1 MNINW
6 CAENKKSHSIHQLM
20 LTKLCTYFEKG
31 TYNEKKESLSLL
43 QQHCIENKSY
53 FGSIRIPKFTFDC
66 HDLQILLQI
75 EFIHGVQLHRY
86 DVKTSGVVIRDLI
99 RNKSDYG
106 FSDFTECNILRM
118 TPLNRL
124 SGAKAHTSG
133 ELAYVDL
140 ESYGKHS
147 SEYRM
152 TKFRKQVNYV

>member
-6 CAENKKSHSIHQLM
+6 CAENKKPKSVHQLM

-31 TYNEKKESLSLL
+31 TYNQKKENLSLL
-43 QQHCIENKSY
+43 QQHSIENKFY

-86 DVKTSGVVIRDLI
+86 DVKTSDVVIRDLI

-106 FSDFTECNILRM
+106 FIDFTECNIIR
-118 TPLNRL
+118 N
-124 SGAKAHTSG
+124 TSG

-140 ESYGKHS
+140 EAYGKHS

>member
-43 QQHCIENKSY
+43 QQHCIENKFY

-106 FSDFTECNILRM
+106 FIDFTECNIIR
-118 TPLNRL
+118 N
-124 SGAKAHTSG
+124 TSG

-140 ESYGKHS
+140 EAYGKHS

>member
-1 MNINW
+1 VNINW
-6 CAENKKSHSIHQLM
+6 CAENKKPKSVHQLM

-31 TYNEKKESLSLL
+31 TYNQKKENLSLL
-43 QQHCIENKSY
+43 QQHSIENKFY

-66 HDLQILLQI
+66 HDLQILVQV

-106 FSDFTECNILRM
+106 FIDFTECNIIR
-118 TPLNRL
+118 N
-124 SGAKAHTSG
+124 TSG

-140 ESYGKHS
+140 EAYGKHS

>member
-43 QQHCIENKSY
+43 QQHCIENKFY

-86 DVKTSGVVIRDLI
+86 DIKTSDVVIRDLI

-106 FSDFTECNILRM
+106 FIDFTECNIIR
-118 TPLNRL
+118 N
-124 SGAKAHTSG
+124 TSG

-140 ESYGKHS
+140 EAYGKHS

>member
-6 CAENKKSHSIHQLM
+6 CAENKKPKSVHQLM

-31 TYNEKKESLSLL
+31 TYNQKKENLSLL
-43 QQHCIENKSY
+43 QQHSIENKFY

-86 DVKTSGVVIRDLI
+86 DIKTSGVVIRDLI

-106 FSDFTECNILRM
+106 FIDFTECNIIR
-118 TPLNRL
+118 N
-124 SGAKAHTSG
+124 TSG

-140 ESYGKHS
+140 EAYGKHS

>member
-106 FSDFTECNILRM
+106 FIDFTECNIIR
-118 TPLNRL
+118 N
-124 SGAKAHTSG
+124 TSG

-140 ESYGKHS
+140 EAYGKHS

>member
-6 CAENKKSHSIHQLM
+6 CAENKKPKSVHQLM

-31 TYNEKKESLSLL
+31 TYNQKKENLSLL
-43 QQHCIENKSY
+43 QQHSIENKFY

-66 HDLQILLQI
+66 HDLQILVQV
-75 EFIHGVQLHRY
+75 EFIHGVQLHKY
-86 DVKTSGVVIRDLI
+86 DQVSKPIVIRDLV
-99 RNKSDYG
+99 RNNSDYG
-106 FSDFTECNILRM
+106 FIDFTECNIIR
-118 TPLNRL
+118 N
-124 SGAKAHTSG
+124 TSG
-133 ELAYVDL
+133 DLAYVDL

>member
-1 MNINW
+1 M
-6 CAENKKSHSIHQLM
+6 
-20 LTKLCTYFEKG
+20 
-31 TYNEKKESLSLL
+31 
-43 QQHCIENKSY
+43 
-53 FGSIRIPKFTFDC
+53 
-66 HDLQILLQI
+66 QILLQI

-106 FSDFTECNILRM
+106 FIDFTECNIIR
-118 TPLNRL
+118 N
-124 SGAKAHTSG
+124 TSG

-140 ESYGKHS
+140 EAYGKHS

>member
-6 CAENKKSHSIHQLM
+6 CAENKKPKSVHQLM

-31 TYNEKKESLSLL
+31 TYNQKKENLSLL
-43 QQHCIENKSY
+43 QQHSIENKFY

-66 HDLQILLQI
+66 HDLQILVQV
-75 EFIHGVQLHRY
+75 EFIHGVQLHKY
-86 DVKTSGVVIRDLI
+86 DQVSKPNVIRDLV
-99 RNKSDYG
+99 RNNSDYG
-106 FSDFTECNILRM
+106 FIDFTECNIIR
-118 TPLNRL
+118 N
-124 SGAKAHTSG
+124 TSG

>member
-1 MNINW
+1 MNLNW
-6 CAENKKSHSIHQLM
+6 CAENKKPKSVHQLM

-31 TYNEKKESLSLL
+31 TYNQKKENLSLL
-43 QQHCIENKSY
+43 QQHSIENKFY

-66 HDLQILLQI
+66 HDLQILVQV
-75 EFIHGVQLHRY
+75 EFIHGVQLHKY
-86 DVKTSGVVIRDLI
+86 DQVSKPIVIRDLV
-99 RNKSDYG
+99 RNNSDYG
-106 FSDFTECNILRM
+106 FIDFTECNIIR
-118 TPLNRL
+118 N
-124 SGAKAHTSG
+124 TSG

>member
-6 CAENKKSHSIHQLM
+6 CAENKKPKSVHQLM

-31 TYNEKKESLSLL
+31 TYNQKKENLSLL
-43 QQHCIENKSY
+43 QQHSIENKFY

-66 HDLQILLQI
+66 HDLQILVQV
-75 EFIHGVQLHRY
+75 EFIHGVQLHKY
-86 DVKTSGVVIRDLI
+86 DQVSKPIVIRDLV
-99 RNKSDYG
+99 RNNSDYG
-106 FSDFTECNILRM
+106 FIDFTECNIIR
-118 TPLNRL
+118 N
-124 SGAKAHTSG
+124 TSG

>member
-6 CAENKKSHSIHQLM
+6 CAENKKPKSVHQLM

-31 TYNEKKESLSLL
+31 TYNQKKENLSLL
-43 QQHCIENKSY
+43 QQRSIENKFY

-66 HDLQILLQI
+66 HDLQILVQV
-75 EFIHGVQLHRY
+75 EFIHGVQLHKY
-86 DVKTSGVVIRDLI
+86 DQVSKPIVIRDLV
-99 RNKSDYG
+99 RNNSDYG
-106 FSDFTECNILRM
+106 FIDFTECNIIR
-118 TPLNRL
+118 N
-124 SGAKAHTSG
+124 TSG

-152 TKFRKQVNYV
+152 TKFRKQVIYV

>member
-6 CAENKKSHSIHQLM
+6 CAENKKPKSVHQLM

-66 HDLQILLQI
+66 HDLQILVQV
-75 EFIHGVQLHRY
+75 EFINGMQLHKY
-86 DVKTSGVVIRDLI
+86 DVKTSDIVIRDLI

-106 FSDFTECNILRM
+106 FIDFTECNIIR
-118 TPLNRL
+118 N
-124 SGAKAHTSG
+124 TSG

-140 ESYGKHS
+140 EAYGKHS

>member
-86 DVKTSGVVIRDLI
+86 DVKTSSVVIRDLI

-106 FSDFTECNILRM
+106 FIDFTECNIIR
-118 TPLNRL
+118 N
-124 SGAKAHTSG
+124 TSG

-140 ESYGKHS
+140 EAYGKHS

>member
-1 MNINW
+1 
-6 CAENKKSHSIHQLM
+6 M

-31 TYNEKKESLSLL
+31 TYNQKKENLSLL
-43 QQHCIENKSY
+43 QQHSIENKFY

-66 HDLQILLQI
+66 HDLQILVQV

-106 FSDFTECNILRM
+106 FIDFTECNIIR
-118 TPLNRL
+118 N
-124 SGAKAHTSG
+124 TSG

-140 ESYGKHS
+140 EAYGKHS

>member
-6 CAENKKSHSIHQLM
+6 CAENKKPKSVHQLM

-31 TYNEKKESLSLL
+31 TYNQKKENLSLL
-43 QQHCIENKSY
+43 QQHSIENKFY

-86 DVKTSGVVIRDLI
+86 DIKTSDVVIRDLI

-106 FSDFTECNILRM
+106 FIDFTECNIIR
-118 TPLNRL
+118 N
-124 SGAKAHTSG
+124 TSG

-140 ESYGKHS
+140 EAYGKHS

>member
-6 CAENKKSHSIHQLM
+6 CAENKKPKSVHQLM

-31 TYNEKKESLSLL
+31 TYNQKKENLSLL
-43 QQHCIENKSY
+43 QQHSIENKFY

-106 FSDFTECNILRM
+106 FIDFTECNIIR
-118 TPLNRL
+118 N
-124 SGAKAHTSG
+124 TSG

-140 ESYGKHS
+140 EAYGKHS

>member
-106 FSDFTECNILRM
+106 FSDFTECNIIR
-118 TPLNRL
+118 N
-124 SGAKAHTSG
+124 TSG

>member
-6 CAENKKSHSIHQLM
+6 CAENKKPKSVHQLM

-31 TYNEKKESLSLL
+31 TYNQKKENLSLL
-43 QQHCIENKSY
+43 QQHSIENKFY

-66 HDLQILLQI
+66 HDLQILVQV
-75 EFIHGVQLHRY
+75 EFILGVQLHKY
-86 DVKTSGVVIRDLI
+86 DQVSKPIVIRDLV
-99 RNKSDYG
+99 RNNSDYG
-106 FSDFTECNILRM
+106 FIDFTECNIIR
-118 TPLNRL
+118 N
-124 SGAKAHTSG
+124 TSG

>member
-31 TYNEKKESLSLL
+31 TYNQKKENLSLL
-43 QQHCIENKSY
+43 QQHSIENKFY

-66 HDLQILLQI
+66 HDLQILVQV
-75 EFIHGVQLHRY
+75 EFIHGVQLHKY
-86 DVKTSGVVIRDLI
+86 DQVSKPIVIRDLV
-99 RNKSDYG
+99 RNNSDYG
-106 FSDFTECNILRM
+106 FIDFTECNIIR
-118 TPLNRL
+118 N
-124 SGAKAHTSG
+124 TSG